1 MFFDSHCH
9 LDHPS
14 LLPRLPEVIRGA
26 EAAGVTGFLVPG
38 VDPGDWIAIENL
50 CRTYPQALPA
60 FGVHPMHAA
69 LLTPTVE
76 SKLRHLSLL
85 ATAIGEIGLDY
96 ALATPSREIQ
106 QLAFRTQL
114 RVAADAGLPVL
125 IHCRKAFGD
134 LLAILKEE
142 RVQRF
147 GGVMHA
153 FSGSPETAAD
163 CIRLGLH
170 ISLAGS
176 VTYPNA
182 LRPPA
187 VATSI
192 PLEHLLLETDAPDL
206 APEPYRGGINLPAY
220 LMATAERVA
229 LLRAI
234 TLEELAGVTTANAT
248 RLFRIGTRIESRI

>member
-14 LLPRLPEVIRGA
+14 LLPHLPELIQDA
-26 EAAGVTGFLVPG
+26 EATGITGFLVPG
-38 VDPGDWIAIENL
+38 VDPGDWTAIAYI

-69 LLTPTVE
+69 LLTPSIE
-76 SKLRHLSLL
+76 SKLRHLSLS

-96 ALATPSREIQ
+96 ALAAPSREIQ
-106 QLAFRTQL
+106 KLAFRTQL

-142 RVQRF
+142 RVQQF

-153 FSGSPETAAD
+153 FSGSPESAAD

-182 LRPPA
+182 IRPPA

-192 PLEHLLLETDAPDL
+192 PLERLLLETDAPDL
-206 APEPYRGGINLPAY
+206 APEPYRGGTNLPAY
-220 LMATAERVA
+220 LVATAERVA
-229 LLRAI
+229 LLRGI
-234 TLEELAGVTTANAT
+234 TLEELARVTTANAT
-248 RLFRIGTRIESRI
+248 RLFRIGTRVQG